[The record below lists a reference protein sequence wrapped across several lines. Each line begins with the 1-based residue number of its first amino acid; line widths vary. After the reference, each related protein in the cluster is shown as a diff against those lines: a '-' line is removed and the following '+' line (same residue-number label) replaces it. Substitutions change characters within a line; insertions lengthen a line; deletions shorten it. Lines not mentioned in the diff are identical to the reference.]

1 MHQDWIQDVGEGR
14 KHSAHG
20 RIDILF
26 RCQLQDKQRR
36 QVAGVRLVRDA
47 APSILEPWGC
57 ILLPPLRTHLVQRG
71 PSSSCPGRSP
81 PLRVLRRVLHQVL
94 VLLYG
99 HARTP
104 RHGLSL
110 CIAAPRRARGGRAP
124 RLPAVDHAPHPGEGS
139 AGAARGQG
147 RGGPRARRG
156 GHAPHRP

>member
-94 VLLYG
+94 VLHSVPTWCG
-99 HARTP
+99 T
-104 RHGLSL
+104 
-110 CIAAPRRARGGRAP
+110 
-124 RLPAVDHAPHPGEGS
+124 GS
-139 AGAARGQG
+139 AASEGGGEREGDGLG
-147 RGGPRARRG
+147 RMALYQM
-156 GHAPHRP
+156 A

>member
-94 VLLYG
+94 VLHSVPTALRRRVG
-99 HARTP
+99 PTCQPEVQDVAQTQTP
-104 RHGLSL
+104 
-110 CIAAPRRARGGRAP
+110 
-124 RLPAVDHAPHPGEGS
+124 
-139 AGAARGQG
+139 
-147 RGGPRARRG
+147 GGPRGFRG
-156 GHAPHRP
+156 SAPP